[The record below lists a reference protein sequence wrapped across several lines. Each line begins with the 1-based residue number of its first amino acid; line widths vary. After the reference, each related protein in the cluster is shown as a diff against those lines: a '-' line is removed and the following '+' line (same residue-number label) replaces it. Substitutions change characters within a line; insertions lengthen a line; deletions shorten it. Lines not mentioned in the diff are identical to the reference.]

1 MENSQ
6 DIRKLLDL
14 YFDGDTSLEQEEM
27 LRKMFSSGKFPPEL
41 ECYRPLFCYV
51 DMERKSTDAP
61 RKWNVRRFIAATLCA
76 AAVFAAAGLFILA
89 GLSGDGPDFLL
100 TVGEKQVND
109 EALAVMI
116 VDRELEQLRDVHN
129 TLDLSMDAL
138 RQSAEIRDSA
148 MKTIDG
154 RITLDI
160 KLK

>member
-1 MENSQ
+1 MENNR

-14 YFDGDTSLEQEEM
+14 YFDGDTSLEQEEI
-27 LRKMFSSGKFPPEL
+27 LRKVFSSGKFPPEL
-41 ECYRPLFCYV
+41 ESYRPLFCYV
-51 DMERKSTDAP
+51 DRERKSADSP
-61 RKWNVRRFIAATLCA
+61 RKWNIRRFIAAAVCT
-76 AAVFAAAGLFILA
+76 AAVLAAAGLFILA

-116 VDRELEQLRDVHN
+116 VDRELEQLRDVKN
-129 TLDLSMDAL
+129 TLDLSMDVL

-148 MKTIDG
+148 METIDG
-154 RITLDI
+154 RIMLDI